1 MQNEIGVFT
10 SDVVLP
16 MVISQLGSQGQM
28 LVVQECRFNKCF
40 QNLV

>member
-1 MQNEIGVFT
+1 MGAMQNEIGVFT

-28 LVVQECRFNKCF
+28 LVVQE
-40 QNLV
+40 